1 MREYLILSGKG
12 GSGKTSIAASFA
24 VLAEN
29 CVISDCD
36 VDAADMH
43 LLLVPEQKKC
53 EDFFSGWEPFFNN
66 KECVTCGRCA
76 DLCRYNAIEIS
87 DGKLKFDR
95 LSCEG
100 CGVCS
105 DNCPGGAI
113 SLKKRFCGHIYESS
127 TAHGPMVGARLEA
140 GGENSGKLVSEVRK
154 KARSIANAIGAEY
167 IISDGP
173 PGIGCPAISALS
185 GVDKVLLVTEP
196 TVSGYHDLERIYKLC
211 NHFKVPANICVNK
224 YDLNMNITEKIKWF
238 AAANNAS
245 FIGRVP
251 YDKSV
256 TNAQMEAKTVV
267 EQNESKA
274 ADNIKKIWERFK
286 NG

>member
-24 VLAEN
+24 VLAKN
-29 CVISDCD
+29 CVIADCD

-53 EDFFSGWEPFFNN
+53 EDFFSGWEPFFHND
-66 KECVTCGRCA
+66 KCVTCGRCA

-87 DGKLKFDR
+87 GGKLKYDR

-105 DNCPGGAI
+105 DNCPSGSI
-113 SLKKRFCGHIYESS
+113 SVKKRFCGHIYEST
-127 TAHGPMVGARLEA
+127 TAHGTMVGARLEA

-154 KARSIANAIGAEY
+154 KAKYIANTTGAEC

-185 GVDKVLLVTEP
+185 GVSKVLLVTEP

-211 NHFKVPANICVNK
+211 NHFKVTANICVNK
-224 YDLNMNITEKIKWF
+224 YDLNMNITDKVKEF
-238 AAANNAS
+238 ATAKGAS
-245 FIGRVP
+245 FVGCVP

-256 TNAQMEAKTVV
+256 TNAQMKARTVV
-267 EQNESKA
+267 EQNDSKA
-274 ADNIKKIWERFK
+274 ADSIKIIWERFS